1 MRIQVFLFLHF
12 YLLYLLL
19 NSCDGYDTF
28 WRQSML
34 VKQSSSFSRKHRILS
49 LQICVHQTIGL
60 TTEFG
65 DWCRN
70 VGTLSKTPVRDTSD
84 LKQRLINTWAAYHK
98 TSSIKQLTNGESGYV
113 HHKGERTSLW
123 TSAKLK
129 PAFLEPTHYTTG
141 CFQRHQQST
150 EEKAN
155 KVSKSEG
162 IRNVEYA
169 YHFWKC
175 ADAIYQKLSKLVHAC
190 RNYSSIKLVRFFATQ
205 CRISWHSD
213 WPLFF
218 RTYQQ
223 VCPTVLNSA
232 SFRQIQPTT
241 NVSHTVLRHRLYVN
255 HLDLQGCSKMR
266 PIFRL
271 LACLERHKSICVI
284 YSN

>member
-175 ADAIYQKLSKLVHAC
+175 ADAIYQKIIKISPCLSQLQLDKVG
-190 RNYSSIKLVRFFATQ
+190 SFF
-205 CRISWHSD
+205 
-213 WPLFF
+213 
-218 RTYQQ
+218 
-223 VCPTVLNSA
+223 
-232 SFRQIQPTT
+232 
-241 NVSHTVLRHRLYVN
+241 LRHSVEYHDIATDRFSSVLISKFAPQSWTQHHSAKYN
-255 HLDLQGCSKMR
+255 LQQTSVTLCFVIVFTSITSIYRVVQKWGQYIDCS
-266 PIFRL
+266 
-271 LACLERHKSICVI
+271 HV
-284 YSN
+284 